1 MWYNIRELRKRK
13 VVEFM
18 SKKIYFDLDGTVYNL
33 YGIENWLQYLEEENS
48 NVFIMGDFMVD
59 HKKFMD
65 CITALTKRGYSFGVI
80 TWLPMRASVEFEEE
94 CRQQKV
100 KWIKHF
106 LPFVTEINCQS
117 YGIPKQNAI
126 QKKSSKMFLID
137 DNKEVCNTWEQEKN
151 CIALNLT
158 KDFDVINALEK
169 ILAID

>member
-1 MWYNIRELRKRK
+1 
-13 VVEFM
+13 M

-33 YGIENWLQYLEEENS
+33 YSIENWLQYLEEENS
-48 NVFIMGDFMVD
+48 NVFIMGEFMVD

-80 TWLPMRASVEFEEE
+80 TWLPMRASAEFEEE
-94 CRQQKV
+94 CRQQKI

-158 KDFDVINALEK
+158 KDFDVIKKKKN